1 MNKKYA
7 ILSCNGLDK
16 AAGCIARE
24 IALQIAEQTDSEII
38 CPVLYQ
44 VADARYKK
52 IADENSLLVIDG
64 CQTRCA
70 SKLAGDKGLKI
81 AKKINVAEYAKTN
94 QIEFSEQLRLDD
106 KGINLAKALT
116 AEILNGGQEG
126 KKAGGQANHST
137 IQPFN
142 LSNIEYSTYQKDKFI
157 FKTPPKGFLFNEND
171 CWAYVIGNI
180 ARVGVADYVQHSL
193 SDIIF
198 FVPPEIGQEIE
209 QFGELGQL
217 ESTKAVFEVISP
229 VSGKVIAVNDEL
241 INNPELANQSPY
253 EKGWIAEIEL
263 TNFEEDKEFLLDY
276 EGYFKVLKRKVDE
289 YHV

>member
-1 MNKKYA
+1 MSKKYA
-7 ILSCNGLDK
+7 ILTCNGLDK
-16 AAGCIARE
+16 SAGCVARE
-24 IALQIAEQTDSEII
+24 IALQISEQTESEII
-38 CPVLYQ
+38 CPVLYR

-52 IADENSLLVIDG
+52 IAEENPLLVIDG

-70 SKLAGDKGLKI
+70 SKLAVEKGLKI
-81 AKKINVAEYAKTN
+81 AKKINVAEYAKN
-94 QIEFSEQLRLDD
+94 NGIELSESLRLDD
-106 KGINLAKALT
+106 KGINLAKTLT
-116 AEILNGGQEG
+116 AEILKEEETS
-126 KKAGGQANHST
+126 KEQAKT
-137 IQPFN
+137 VTFPE
-142 LSNIEYSTYQKDKFI
+142 NIEYATYQKDKFI
-157 FKTPPKGFLFNEND
+157 FKTPTEDFLFNEND
-171 CWAYVIGNI
+171 CWAYVSGNI

-198 FVPPEIGQEIE
+198 FVPPEVGQEIE

-229 VSGKVIAVNDEL
+229 VTGKVIAINDNL

-263 TNFEEDKEFLLDY
+263 SNLEEDKEFLLDY

>member
-1 MNKKYA
+1 MSKKYA
-7 ILSCNGLDK
+7 ILTCNGLDK
-16 AAGCIARE
+16 SAGCVARE
-24 IALQIAEQTDSEII
+24 VALQVAEQSESQII

-52 IADENSLLVIDG
+52 IAEENPLLVIDG

-70 SKLAGDKGLKI
+70 SKLAAEKGLKVT
-81 AKKINVAEYAKTN
+81 KKITVAEYIKN
-94 QIEFSEQLRLDD
+94 NGIELSEKLRLDD
-106 KGINLAKALT
+106 AGENLAKKITDELLKET
-116 AEILNGGQEG
+116 ETKE
-126 KKAGGQANHST
+126 KKVETTSF
-137 IQPFN
+137 PEK
-142 LSNIEYSTYQKDKFI
+142 IEYSTYQKDKFI
-157 FKTPPKGFLFNEND
+157 FKTPNEGFLFNEND

-198 FVPPEIGQEIE
+198 FVPPEEGAQVE

-217 ESTKAVFEVISP
+217 ESSKAVFEVISP
-229 VSGKVIAVNDEL
+229 VSGKIIAINDEL
-241 INNPELANQSPY
+241 LNNPELINQDPY
-253 EKGWIAEIEL
+253 IKGWIADIEL
-263 TNFEEDKEFLLDY
+263 SNFEEDKEFLLDF

>member
-1 MNKKYA
+1 MSKKYA
-7 ILSCNGLDK
+7 ILTCNGLDK
-16 AAGCIARE
+16 SAGCVARE
-24 IALQIAEQTDSEII
+24 IALQIAEQTDSKII

-44 VADARYKK
+44 VADARYKQ
-52 IADENSLLVIDG
+52 IAEENPLLVIDG

-81 AKKINVAEYAKTN
+81 AKKINIAEYAKTN
-94 QIEFSEQLRLDD
+94 KIEFSEQLRLDD
-106 KGINLAKALT
+106 IGINLAKTLT
-116 AEILNGGQEG
+116 EEILKEE
-126 KKAGGQANHST
+126 KISEKST
-137 IQPFN
+137 ETMTFPE
-142 LSNIEYSTYQKDKFI
+142 NIEYSTYKKDKFM
-157 FKTPPKGFLFNEND
+157 FKTPTTEGFLFNEND
-171 CWAYVIGNI
+171 CWAYVLGNI

-198 FVPPEIGQEIE
+198 FVPPEEGAEIE

-217 ESTKAVFEVISP
+217 ESSKAVFEVISP

-276 EGYFKVLKRKVDE
+276 EEYFKVLKRKVDE

>member
-1 MNKKYA
+1 MSNKYA
-7 ILSCNGLDK
+7 ILPCNGLDK
-16 AAGCIARE
+16 SAGCIARE
-24 IALQIAEQTDSEII
+24 IALQIAEQTESEII

-52 IADENSLLVIDG
+52 ITEENPLLVIDG

-81 AKKINVAEYAKTN
+81 AKKITVTEYAKTN
-94 QIEFSEQLRLDD
+94 EIEISESLRLDD
-106 KGINLAKALT
+106 KGINLAKKIT
-116 AEILNGGQEG
+116 DEILKEEA
-126 KKAGGQANHST
+126 KTDKQAESMVF
-137 IQPFN
+137 PE
-142 LSNIEYSTYQKDKFI
+142 NIKYAAYQKDKFI
-157 FKTPPKGFLFNEND
+157 FKTPTEGFLFNEND

-198 FVPPEIGQEIE
+198 FVPPEVGQEIE

-229 VSGKVIAVNDEL
+229 VSGKVIAVNDDL
-241 INNPELANQSPY
+241 INNPEIANQSPY

>member
-1 MNKKYA
+1 MSKKYA
-7 ILSCNGLDK
+7 ILTCNGLDK
-16 AAGCIARE
+16 SAGCVARE
-24 IALQIAEQTDSEII
+24 IALQIAEQTESEII

-52 IADENSLLVIDG
+52 IAEENPVLVIDG

-70 SKLAGDKGLKI
+70 SKLAAEKGLKI
-81 AKKINVAEYAKTN
+81 AKKITVAEYAKSN
-94 QIEFSEQLRLDD
+94 GIEFSEKLRLDD
-106 KGINLAKALT
+106 KGINLAKVLATETLKDEKSSKEQT
-116 AEILNGGQEG
+116 E
-126 KKAGGQANHST
+126 T
-137 IQPFN
+137 ISFPE
-142 LSNIEYSTYQKDKFI
+142 NIEYSTYQKDKFI
-157 FKTPPKGFLFNEND
+157 FKTPKEGFLFNEND
-171 CWAYVIGNI
+171 CWAYIIGNV

-198 FVPPEIGQEIE
+198 FVPPEDGEEIE

-229 VSGKVIAVNDEL
+229 VTGKVISVNEDL

-263 TNFEEDKEFLLDY
+263 SNLEEDKEFLLDY

>member
-1 MNKKYA
+1 MSNKYA
-7 ILSCNGLDK
+7 ILPCNGLDK
-16 AAGCIARE
+16 SAGCVARE

-44 VADARYKK
+44 VAEARYKRLLE
-52 IADENSLLVIDG
+52 ENPHLLLLVIDG

-70 SKLAGDKGLKI
+70 SKLATEKGLKI
-81 AKKINVAEYAKTN
+81 AQKITVTEYAKN
-94 QIEFSEQLRLDD
+94 NGIELTEPLRLDD
-106 KGINLAKALT
+106 EGINLAKTLST
-116 AEILNGGQEG
+116 EIL
-126 KKAGGQANHST
+126 KKEEASKEQAKT
-137 IQPFN
+137 IVFPQ
-142 LSNIEYSTYQKDKFI
+142 NIEYSTYQKDKFI
-157 FKTPPKGFLFNEND
+157 FKTPTNGFLFNEND
-171 CWAYVIGNI
+171 CWAYVVGNI

-198 FVPPEIGQEIE
+198 FVPPEIGEEIE

-229 VSGKVIAVNDEL
+229 VTGKIIAVNDEL

-263 TNFEEDKEFLLDY
+263 SNLEEDKEFLLDY
-276 EGYFKVLKRKVDE
+276 EGYFKILKRKVDE

>member
-1 MNKKYA
+1 MSKKYA
-7 ILSCNGLDK
+7 ILNCNGLDK
-16 AAGCIARE
+16 AAGCVARE
-24 IALQIAEQTDSEII
+24 VALQIAEQTESEII

-52 IADENSLLVIDG
+52 IAEENPVLVIDG

-70 SKLAGDKGLKI
+70 SKLAAEKGLKI
-81 AKKINVAEYAKTN
+81 SKKITVAEYSKN
-94 QIEFSEQLRLDD
+94 NGIEFPDKLRLDD
-106 KGINLAKALT
+106 KGINFAKVLV
-116 AEILNGGQEG
+116 AEILKEEKSSKEQTE
-126 KKAGGQANHST
+126 T
-137 IQPFN
+137 ISFPE
-142 LSNIEYSTYQKDKFI
+142 NIEYSTYQKDKFI
-157 FKTPPKGFLFNEND
+157 FKTPTEGFLFNEND

-198 FVPPEIGQEIE
+198 FVPPEEGGEIE

-229 VSGKVIAVNDEL
+229 VTGKVISVNEDL

-253 EKGWIAEIEL
+253 EKGWIAEVEL
-263 TNFEEDKEFLLDY
+263 SNFEEDKEFLLDY

>member
-1 MNKKYA
+1 MSKYA
-7 ILSCNGLDK
+7 LLPCNGLDK
-16 AAGCIARE
+16 SAGCIARE
-24 IALQIAEQTDSEII
+24 ITLQIAEQTESEII

-52 IADENSLLVIDG
+52 IAEENPVIVIDG

-81 AKKINVAEYAKTN
+81 ARKITVTEYAKN
-94 QIEFSEQLRLDD
+94 NGIELAESLRLDD
-106 KGINLAKALT
+106 AGINLAKTLT
-116 AEILNGGQEG
+116 AEILKEE
-126 KKAGGQANHST
+126 KAASEQVGT
-137 IQPFN
+137 IAFPE
-142 LSNIEYSTYQKDKFI
+142 NIEYATYQKDKFI
-157 FKTPPKGFLFNEND
+157 FKTPTKGFLFNEND
-171 CWAYVIGNI
+171 CWAYVVGNI
-180 ARVGVADYVQHSL
+180 ARVGVSDYVQHSL

-229 VSGKVIAVNDEL
+229 VTGKVIAVNDDL

-263 TNFEEDKEFLLDY
+263 SNLEEDKEFLLDY

>member
-1 MNKKYA
+1 MSKKYA
-7 ILSCNGLDK
+7 VLPCNGLDK
-16 AAGCIARE
+16 SVGCVARE
-24 IALQIAEQTDSEII
+24 IALQIAEQTESEII

-52 IADENSLLVIDG
+52 IAEENPVIVIDG

-81 AKKINVAEYAKTN
+81 SKKINVAEYAKTN
-94 QIEFSEQLRLDD
+94 KIEFSEQLRLND
-106 KGINLAKALT
+106 KGINLANTLT
-116 AEILNGGQEG
+116 AEIL
-126 KKAGGQANHST
+126 KKEEASKEQAET
-137 IQPFN
+137 IVFPE
-142 LSNIEYSTYQKDKFI
+142 NIEYATYQKDKFI
-157 FKTPPKGFLFNEND
+157 FKTPTEGFLFNEND
-171 CWAYVIGNI
+171 CWAYVVGNI

-198 FVPPEIGQEIE
+198 FVPPDVGQEIE

-229 VSGKVIAVNDEL
+229 VTGKVIAVNDDL

-263 TNFEEDKEFLLDY
+263 SNFEEDKEFLLDY

>member
-1 MNKKYA
+1 MSKKYA
-7 ILSCNGLDK
+7 ILTCNGLDK
-16 AAGCIARE
+16 SAGCVARE
-24 IALQIAEQTDSEII
+24 IALQIAEQTESEII

-52 IADENSLLVIDG
+52 IAEENPVLVIDG

-94 QIEFSEQLRLDD
+94 KIEFSEQLRLDHL
-106 KGINLAKALT
+106 GINLAKAMTSELLKEDETKEKEAKT
-116 AEILNGGQEG
+116 AAFPE
-126 KKAGGQANHST
+126 K
-137 IQPFN
+137 
-142 LSNIEYSTYQKDKFI
+142 IEYSTYQKDKFI
-157 FKTPPKGFLFNEND
+157 FKTPTTEGFLFNEND
-171 CWAYVIGNI
+171 CWAYIIGNI
-180 ARVGVADYVQHSL
+180 ARVGIADYTQHSL

-198 FVPPEIGQEIE
+198 FVPPEVGQEVE

-229 VSGKVIAVNDEL
+229 VTGKIIAVNDDL

-253 EKGWIAEIEL
+253 EKGWIADIEL
-263 TNFEEDKEFLLDY
+263 SNFEEDKEFLLDY
-276 EGYFKVLKRKVDE
+276 DGYFNVLKRKVDE
-289 YHV
+289 YHVKK

>member
-1 MNKKYA
+1 MSNKYA
-7 ILSCNGLDK
+7 ILTCNGLDK
-16 AAGCIARE
+16 SAGCIARE
-24 IALQIAEQTDSEII
+24 IALQIAEQTVSEII

-52 IADENSLLVIDG
+52 IAEENPLLVIDG

-94 QIEFSEQLRLDD
+94 QIEFPEQLRLDD

-116 AEILNGGQEG
+116 AEIFKGGQEG
-126 KKAGGQANHST
+126 EKITHSP
-137 IQPFN
+137 IHP
-142 LSNIEYSTYQKDKFI
+142 SSHSPIEYATYQKDKFI
-157 FKTPPKGFLFNEND
+157 FKTPTEGFLFNEND
-171 CWAYVIGNI
+171 CWAYVVGNI

-263 TNFEEDKEFLLDY
+263 TNFEEDEEFLLDY

>member
-1 MNKKYA
+1 MSKKYA
-7 ILSCNGLDK
+7 ILTCNGLDK
-16 AAGCIARE
+16 SAGCVARE
-24 IALQIAEQTDSEII
+24 IALQIAEQSESEII

-52 IADENSLLVIDG
+52 IAEGNPLLVIDG

-70 SKLAGDKGLKI
+70 SKLAADKGLKV
-81 AKKINVAEYAKTN
+81 ANKITVAEYAKN
-94 QIEFSEQLRLDD
+94 NGIELSASLRLDET
-106 KGINLAKALT
+106 GLTLAKTL
-116 AEILNGGQEG
+116 AENAIKETESS
-126 KKAGGQANHST
+126 KSEDKT
-137 IQPFN
+137 IEMPE
-142 LSNIEYSTYQKDKFI
+142 NIEYSTYQKDKFI
-157 FKTPPKGFLFNEND
+157 FKTPTEGFLFNEND
-171 CWAYVIGNI
+171 CWAYVVGNV

-198 FVPPEIGQEIE
+198 FVPPEVGEEIE

-229 VSGKVIAVNDEL
+229 VTGKVIAVNDDL

-263 TNFEEDKEFLLDY
+263 SNLEEDKEFLLDY
-276 EGYFKVLKRKVDE
+276 ESYFNVLKRKVDE
-289 YHV
+289 YHVKK